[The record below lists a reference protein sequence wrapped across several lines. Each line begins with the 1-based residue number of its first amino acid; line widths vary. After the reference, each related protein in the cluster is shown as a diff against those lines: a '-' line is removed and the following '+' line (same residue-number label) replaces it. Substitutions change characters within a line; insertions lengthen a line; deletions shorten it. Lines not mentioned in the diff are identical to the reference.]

1 MYLDGSSREEE
12 PVGSVWRVQV
22 VLHEGG
28 SVGSIDQQ
36 HIVKP
41 PAGLIAFRALG
52 GLLRP
57 AETNAISFGVMWQ
70 GKQVDDGAAVGWGS
84 RGEESIQHKDLSEY
98 VSGGCVYMFNCS
110 MFMH

>member
-36 HIVKP
+36 HVVKP
-41 PAGLIAFRALG
+41 PAGLVAFGALG

-57 AETNAISFGVMWQ
+57 AEANAISLGAMRQ
-70 GKQVDDGAAVGWGS
+70 GKQVDDGAAVGRGS
-84 RGEESIQHKDLSEY
+84 RGETYNMRVL
-98 VSGGCVYMFNCS
+98 CVV
-110 MFMH
+110 FM

>member
-1 MYLDGSSREEE
+1 MQMSTGLLAYLDGSSREEE

-36 HIVKP
+36 HVVQP

-57 AETNAISFGVMWQ
+57 AETNGIGPGVMWQ
-70 GKQVDDGAAVGWGS
+70 GKQVDDSAAVGRSSSGK
-84 RGEESIQHKDLSEY
+84 ENTQH
-98 VSGGCVYMFNCS
+98 
-110 MFMH
+110 